1 MAYQITIDGV
11 LVHDSRDNDLQ
22 VLSPKLDLALNASAR
37 FTFGLAPEHP
47 YYGVPTERKSLVRV
61 VEVGNAEPLFYGQVL
76 NIDDGLEMIM
86 RITCEG
92 DLGFLTETPMRP
104 FDYTGDPK
112 GMLSLILA
120 AHNGAQPD
128 AARQLALGNVTVID
142 PNDYVV
148 RAAEDTTTCFEALR
162 DKLFDSSLGGYVRTR
177 GTGANR
183 YLDYTTDTG
192 PLNDQVIELGVN
204 ILDLTRQIRGD
215 QVITA
220 LIPYGAEVEDPDT
233 GVSSRVTIAS
243 VNSGNDYLISPTA
256 DIFGVIYGVMTWD
269 DVTQPQH
276 LLTKA
281 QAYLAQRSLL
291 PVSFELR
298 ALDLHLLDVDVTRIF
313 VGDQLRVRALP
324 LNVDTVMSVSAMSI
338 DLTDV
343 RNTSITL
350 GATRPSAMAK
360 TSADIRKAADKVL
373 TSVAANYAPNE
384 AVRDVTS
391 SVLTLASELIQTAA
405 QIRSEVSSTYVDKSA
420 YSSVIDELRSSIAQ
434 NAGSIALSVSQLISM
449 ISGVD
454 DTLTNRFDSMET
466 SVYIDIAGVHIRKN
480 INGDLGKYEVFIDEA
495 SFRIRAITSG
505 LPPSDPSADTAAV
518 AWIDDDELH
527 IYNATIVNAL
537 TLGGFKFEPRVSGNL
552 SLTWVG

>member
-1 MAYQITIDGV
+1 MTIDGV

-37 FTFGLAPEHP
+37 LSFGLAPSHP
-47 YYGVPTERKSLVRV
+47 YYAVPTERKSLVRV
-61 VEVGNAEPLFYGQVL
+61 VEVGDPEPLFYGQVL
-76 NIDDGLEMIM
+76 NIDTPLDAVSH
-86 RITCEG
+86 ITCEG

-104 FDYTGDPK
+104 FDYTGDPT
-112 GMLSLILA
+112 GMLSLILS

-128 AARQLALGNVTVID
+128 AARRLALGNVTVID

-148 RAAEDTTTCFEALR
+148 RSSEDTTSCFEALR

-177 GTGANR
+177 GTGATR

-192 PLNDQVIELGVN
+192 PLNTQIIELGVN
-204 ILDLTRQIRGD
+204 ILDITRQIRGD

-233 GVSSRVTIAS
+233 GVSSRVTIAG
-243 VNSGNDYLISPTA
+243 VNGGADYLTSPAA
-256 DIFGVIYGVMTWD
+256 DIFGVIYGVMVWD

-313 VGDQLRVRALP
+313 LGDQLRVRSIP
-324 LNVDTVMSVSAMSI
+324 HGVDTVMSVSAMGI

-360 TSADIRKAADKVL
+360 TSADIRKAADKVM
-373 TSVAANYAPNE
+373 TSVAANYATNE
-384 AVRDVTS
+384 AVHDVSS
-391 SVLTLASELIQTAA
+391 SVLDLASEIIQTAT
-405 QIRSEVSSTYVDKSA
+405 QIRLEVASTYVDKSTN
-420 YSSVIDELRSSIAQ
+420 SSELEELRSSIAQ
-434 NAGSIALSVSQLISM
+434 NAGSIALSVSQLLSM

-454 DTLTNRFDSMET
+454 DTLTERFDSMET
-466 SVYIDIAGVHIRKN
+466 SVFIDLAGVHIRKS
-480 INGDLGKYEVFIDEA
+480 INGDLGKYEVFIDES

-505 LPPSDPSADTAAV
+505 DPPSDPSTDTAAV
-518 AWIDDDELH
+518 AWIDDDEMH

-537 TLGGFKFEPRVSGNL
+537 NLGGFKFEPRASGNM
-552 SLTWVG
+552 SLVWVG